1 MLLEFQNKMNFKMLG
16 FQLMHFGFAIDSS
29 DIDLRDLDYL
39 DTDLDMLVT
48 DLDFVCLQDALKTS
62 AA

>member
-1 MLLEFQNKMNFKMLG
+1 
-16 FQLMHFGFAIDSS
+16 MHFGFAIDSS

-39 DTDLDMLVT
+39 DTDLGMLVT

>member
-1 MLLEFQNKMNFKMLG
+1 
-16 FQLMHFGFAIDSS
+16 MHFGFAIDSS

-48 DLDFVCLQDALKTS
+48 DLDFVCLQDALETS
-62 AA
+62 AP